1 MITLTAKQTLVI
13 AWMANRLDPPANVS
27 YSVEDV
33 NNQGGVYQVR
43 TVTFT
48 RGVDSYSCNLDA
60 DLALPNGPTVAM
72 AWIREALDHNPKP
85 TLEYFTDIA
94 PPSIAPPPPPAPKYR
109 MEVIDANHQ
118 IEYDGA
124 KSRTRTLTPFGWS
137 VGEWQ

>member
-1 MITLTAKQTLVI
+1 MITLTAKQSAIV

-60 DLALPNGPTVAM
+60 DLTLPNGPTVAM
-72 AWIREALDHNPKP
+72 GWIREALDHNPAP
-85 TLEYFTDIA
+85 RLEYYTEIA
-94 PPSIAPPPPPAPKYR
+94 PPSVNPPPAPLPRYR
-109 MEVIDANHQ
+109 TEVIDANHQ
-118 IEYDGA
+118 TEYDGT
-124 KSRTRTLTPFGWS
+124 KKRSRTLTPFGWS
-137 VGEWQ
+137 VGPWE